1 MQENLQS
8 CKNLSKN
15 VIIRSSHRLD
25 ENDEDAIDEESIN
38 ETIKNTFYNKF
49 IGKLTKEKEEND

>member
-1 MQENLQS
+1 MLVNLQS

-15 VIIRSSHRLD
+15 GFIRSSHKLK
-25 ENDEDAIDEESIN
+25 ETDEDALDEESIN

-49 IGKLTKEKEEND
+49 IGKLTKEREEND